1 HFDIPLAGALSL
13 DAKAQAL
20 LRQGN
25 APAALALAQQAL
37 AQAPDSAAVNQ
48 ALGQVL
54 DANGQSEAANQYYQK
69 ALTIAKAE
77 QPAFQAARID
87 ALETRINSKKP
98 DTGGGGRGIR
108 GLRRSWR
115 NGAGGLTWFAH
126 RLSPGFHLRGDPG
139 IGGFHSGA

>member
-1 HFDIPLAGALSL
+1 
-13 DAKAQAL
+13 
-20 LRQGN
+20 
-25 APAALALAQQAL
+25 
-37 AQAPDSAAVNQ
+37 VNQ

-77 QPAFQAARID
+77 QPEFQAARIA

-108 GLRRSWR
+108 
-115 NGAGGLTWFAH
+115 
-126 RLSPGFHLRGDPG
+126 
-139 IGGFHSGA
+139 